1 MDILDNSLK
10 IVTAE
15 FGLASLAVFS
25 DKLAGKCYILLLFLT
40 RFVNEAIEEKL
51 ARKKAEAEKELEQAY
66 QEIAQDQARWKL
78 TKQWEKVSLKDL
90 RKRLK

>member
-1 MDILDNSLK
+1 MSGRNVNVYLQEKTYSKLRQ
-10 IVTAE
+10 VTNE
-15 FGLASLAVFS
+15 RQIS
-25 DKLAGKCYILLLFLT
+25 

-51 ARKKAEAEKELEQAY
+51 TRKKAEAEKELEQAY

-78 TKQWEKVSLKDL
+78 TKQWEKASLKDL

>member
-1 MDILDNSLK
+1 MSGRNVNVYLQEKTYSK
-10 IVTAE
+10 FRQVTNE
-15 FGLASLAVFS
+15 RQIS
-25 DKLAGKCYILLLFLT
+25 

-90 RKRLK
+90 WKRPMK

>member
-1 MDILDNSLK
+1 MSGRNVNVYLQEKTYS
-10 IVTAE
+10 
-15 FGLASLAVFS
+15 
-25 DKLAGKCYILLLFLT
+25 KLRQATNERQIS

-66 QEIAQDQARWKL
+66 QEIAQDQDRWKL
-78 TKQWEKVSLKDL
+78 TKQWEKAALKDL